1 MEFTTDTQV
10 KVKTEP
16 EPEPEPEP
24 GPGEGS
30 SDTSMFSALQSE
42 LESMKRSAKL
52 LRKRI
57 LPIRKR
63 LQKRM
68 EAERVQRLQCGSFVL
83 EMDVDSGSDS
93 DETGDAGV
101 HPRSRARA
109 FRRRAVRELLHEQ
122 PARKTQAPQA
132 ELPPRRCQPKQLGHG
147 IVNHCKKIYTFKSF

>member
-1 MEFTTDTQV
+1 M
-10 KVKTEP
+10 KTEP
-16 EPEPEPEP
+16 EPEPEPKP

-93 DETGDAGV
+93 DETGDAV
-101 HPRSRARA
+101 FTRDR
-109 FRRRAVRELLHEQ
+109 VREHFDDEQ
-122 PARKTQAPQA
+122 FESYCTSNQRAKRK
-132 ELPPRRCQPKQLGHG
+132 RRKLSCRRDVVSL
-147 IVNHCKKIYTFKSF
+147 NNSDMES